1 MKTDAWGIQA
11 EYEGAAGKVRTVPES
26 SLSRIR
32 AAMGDP
38 PPPALS
44 WHDEQVKVI
53 RQNESFRLPAD
64 AVLMLEDE
72 TTVEASNQLPRPL
85 PIGYHMLMPGGV
97 GESFVRVIVTTDR
110 CHLPEDLRIW
120 SWSAQ
125 LYAARSRESW
135 GI

>member
-53 RQNESFRLPAD
+53 RQNELFRLPAD

-85 PIGYHMLMPGGV
+85 PIGYHTGLST
-97 GESFVRVIVTTDR
+97 GERACSNSIRRSVA
-110 CHLPEDLRIW
+110 P
-120 SWSAQ
+120 
-125 LYAARSRESW
+125 AARSRSPHTSDSTATELTSR
-135 GI
+135 IT

>member
-1 MKTDAWGIQA
+1 MKTGAWGIQA
-11 EYEGAAGKVRTVPES
+11 EYEDAAGRMRKVS
-26 SLSRIR
+26 KKSLTRIR
-32 AAMGDP
+32 AAMGAS

-85 PIGYHMLMPGGV
+85 PIGYHMLMPGCV